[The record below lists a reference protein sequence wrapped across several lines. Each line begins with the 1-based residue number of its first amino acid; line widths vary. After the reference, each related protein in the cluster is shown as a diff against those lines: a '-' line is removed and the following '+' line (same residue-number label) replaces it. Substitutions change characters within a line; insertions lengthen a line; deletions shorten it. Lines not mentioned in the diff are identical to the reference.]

1 MSVQQTFCYLLNLK
15 SMFTVSIESFRG
27 YMGQTMYPMD
37 YIGYNK
43 VITHW
48 YVCLTTGCFHV
59 LYTDIQR
66 SRLRHALSRR
76 VQNAHVSGKG
86 LGTGASL
93 PSPPPRYFQRAVCRK
108 KRPRRRKA
116 ATFFCY
122 SFSLSENVGKFY
134 DHNVLHK
141 GNKCHWKSRFRYIYE
156 KPNLS
161 RI

>member
-1 MSVQQTFCYLLNLK
+1 MLDKMSVQQTFCYLLNLK

-93 PSPPPRYFQRAVCRK
+93 PSPLLDIFNVP
-108 KRPRRRKA
+108 
-116 ATFFCY
+116 
-122 SFSLSENVGKFY
+122 SVGK
-134 DHNVLHK
+134 K
-141 GNKCHWKSRFRYIYE
+141 ATSEKSCHFLLLLIFFVRKRRQI
-156 KPNLS
+156 L
-161 RI
+161 